1 MNPGPSTNACPRLTS
16 CSYPKPCFYG
26 FWFGHGFRHGLLY
39 IHLFASAGSHLLDSP
54 SSLLSLHFGFKNY
67 LLITSVISA
76 FLTVGFP
83 MLIRQN
89 YTFGI
94 VSRIFLGSLH
104 SGWFPGSISHSNQ
117 GLTKLV
123 VCPYGVGLN
132 HWKRY
137 KVHGEHG
144 HPKRKNAS

>member
-1 MNPGPSTNACPRLTS
+1 MVLTASGSGPDLDMNSYPHSCPRQPNSEKSL
-16 CSYPKPCFYG
+16 P
-26 FWFGHGFRHGLLY
+26 
-39 IHLFASAGSHLLDSP
+39 DSR

-76 FLTVGFP
+76 VLTVGFP

-104 SGWFPGSISHSNQ
+104 SGWFPGTIIHSNQ
-117 GLTKLV
+117 GSTNRCVRTTL
-123 VCPYGVGLN
+123 CLN
-132 HWKRY
+132 HLKRY

-144 HPKRKNAS
+144 HPKKKNAN

>member
-1 MNPGPSTNACPRLTS
+1 M
-16 CSYPKPCFYG
+16 
-26 FWFGHGFRHGLLY
+26 
-39 IHLFASAGSHLLDSP
+39 
-54 SSLLSLHFGFKNY
+54 
-67 LLITSVISA
+67 ISA

-117 GLTKLV
+117 GLIKINPLSVRRLFKSLKALQGAWGAWAPEEEKCQLIMT
-123 VCPYGVGLN
+123 GFVGAISGATG
-132 HWKRY
+132 W
-137 KVHGEHG
+137 GQ
-144 HPKRKNAS
+144 